1 MTNSS
6 RSFTLWPTGSPIGH
20 APPPSSGPSSTSTG
34 STTPPNSSTCSPRPS
49 RGRWTERTGHGH
61 HTGPAAALGVA
72 EQPRTHH
79 RPRRFRRDIG
89 APDQT
94 DRSCRCLHDRCRRRG
109 LGLRIARH
117 RPGHGDRDGR
127 PRRDDRRRLGRHSVD
142 RRRRHRLRRTDERG
156 AHRAVLRCRGRG
168 RDSVGRPGVPQS
180 LRPSAGQASTR
191 CGGIRTDAGSSSGCQ
206 IRREPA
212 DRRPHRRTGAAG
224 PGRGDRAGQPVR
236 ASRSGRHLR
245 GSATGHRRNRAHR
258 NRSERSPADQ
268 PGAGRHDA
276 AGIGIATP
284 RARLR
289 HRHSSEQCADPGDV
303 GHAAK
308 PLRTQ
313 RHRRRSPSA
322 GQARRFLQ
330 LGGVGRVAGARHPL
344 RPKGPLMGMTT
355 IEKIFARKAGLDS
368 VSPGD
373 TVVVDVDMTVLIDL
387 QFATMWIQPNRIHD
401 PDKLAVVMDH
411 AVPAPTIKDAAGGP
425 HARKFVADF
434 GIERFY
440 DVGRH
445 GICHQVIAENGLARP
460 GEILACTDSHTCA
473 AGAYNTAARGLGPA
487 EVYSIMC
494 TGTTWFQVAPTIRYE
509 LDGAKPNTVSGK
521 DIFLHIAN
529 EYGDAANLNL
539 EFGGPGLAGIPMH
552 DRRTIATQ
560 GAEVSADFSTFEA
573 DDVLMSFLDERG
585 VTGYQTAA
593 PDSDAAYQDVRH
605 IDLSTL
611 EPYVARPGTVS
622 RNGLPVSRI
631 ERQKIDQAF
640 IGSCANGQLEDLEIA
655 AKILRG
661 NPVATGGRVLVTPA
675 SQAVY
680 REAMRLGY
688 LQDIAD
694 AGAVI
699 TNSTCGA
706 CFGYHMGVVGP
717 GEVCITSST
726 RNFTGRMGSAEA
738 EIFMASPATVA
749 ASAITGYITDPR
761 SVTA

>member
-1 MTNSS
+1 
-6 RSFTLWPTGSPIGH
+6 
-20 APPPSSGPSSTSTG
+20 
-34 STTPPNSSTCSPRPS
+34 
-49 RGRWTERTGHGH
+49 
-61 HTGPAAALGVA
+61 
-72 EQPRTHH
+72 
-79 RPRRFRRDIG
+79 
-89 APDQT
+89 
-94 DRSCRCLHDRCRRRG
+94 
-109 LGLRIARH
+109 
-117 RPGHGDRDGR
+117 
-127 PRRDDRRRLGRHSVD
+127 
-142 RRRRHRLRRTDERG
+142 
-156 AHRAVLRCRGRG
+156 
-168 RDSVGRPGVPQS
+168 
-180 LRPSAGQASTR
+180 
-191 CGGIRTDAGSSSGCQ
+191 
-206 IRREPA
+206 
-212 DRRPHRRTGAAG
+212 
-224 PGRGDRAGQPVR
+224 
-236 ASRSGRHLR
+236 
-245 GSATGHRRNRAHR
+245 
-258 NRSERSPADQ
+258 
-268 PGAGRHDA
+268 
-276 AGIGIATP
+276 
-284 RARLR
+284 
-289 HRHSSEQCADPGDV
+289 
-303 GHAAK
+303 
-308 PLRTQ
+308 
-313 RHRRRSPSA
+313 
-322 GQARRFLQ
+322 
-330 LGGVGRVAGARHPL
+330 
-344 RPKGPLMGMTT
+344 MGMTI
-355 IEKIFARKAGLDS
+355 IEKIFARKAGLGS
-368 VSPGD
+368 VSPGE

-401 PDKLAVVMDH
+401 ADKLAVIMDH
-411 AVPAPTIKDAAGGP
+411 AVPAPTIKDATGGG

-509 LDGAKPNTVSGK
+509 LDGAKPNAVSGK

-529 EYGDAANLNL
+529 EYCDAANLNL

-560 GAEVSADFSTFEA
+560 GAEVSADFSTFEP
-573 DDVLMSFLDERG
+573 DGVLTSFLDERG
-585 VTGYQTAA
+585 VTGYATAA
-593 PDSDAAYQDVRH
+593 PDFDANYQDVRH
-605 IDLSTL
+605 VDLANL

-622 RNGLPVSRI
+622 RNGLPVSQLDH
-631 ERQKIDQAF
+631 QKIDQAF

-655 AKILRG
+655 AEVLRG
-661 NPVATGGRVLVTPA
+661 KAVAPGVRLLVTPA

-694 AGAVI
+694 AGAVV

-706 CFGYHMGVVGP
+706 CFGYHMGVLGP

-726 RNFTGRMGSAEA
+726 RNFTGRMGSTEA